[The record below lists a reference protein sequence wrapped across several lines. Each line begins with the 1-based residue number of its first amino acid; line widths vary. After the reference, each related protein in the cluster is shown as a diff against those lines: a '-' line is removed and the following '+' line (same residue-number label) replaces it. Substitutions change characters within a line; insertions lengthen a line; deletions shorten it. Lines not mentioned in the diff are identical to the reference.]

1 MIVARQLAGRS
12 LGLDTRERACSPYAR
27 FMRPMRADL
36 PASALSA
43 AARGPVA
50 PPRLPGITAVGQLCG
65 DGSHELESGYT
76 RLRDG
81 EARVAIAT
89 PMPGCS
95 AEMVDWWFGWH
106 AEDPV
111 RYKLWHPGA
120 HVHACWV
127 EDADPTARGR
137 ARYVGRTSLVDE
149 YLGSNLGRF
158 AIRFVAPA
166 SLGLSEVAL
175 AEESGAT
182 AVCARVGLVD
192 LPLDVG
198 YLVHHVR
205 PAGDGVE
212 MRSRFWLGGPH
223 AAVRGAGRLGEVV
236 GRAASRW
243 VRPTERDAL
252 DLLVHCAEE
261 MAHLATLL
269 PDIHAAYGGE

>member
-1 MIVARQLAGRS
+1 MIPARPQAGRS
-12 LGLDTRERACSPYAR
+12 LGFDARERAQSRYAR
-27 FMRPMRADL
+27 FMRPMRAGL

-43 AARGPVA
+43 VARGPVA
-50 PPRLPGITAVGQLCG
+50 PPRLPGLDEATQLCA
-65 DGSHELESGYT
+65 DGAHELEHGYT
-76 RLRDG
+76 RLGDG
-81 EARVAIAT
+81 EARVALAT
-89 PMPGCS
+89 PMPGCT
-95 AEMVDWWFGWH
+95 AAMVDWWFGWH

-127 EDADPTARGR
+127 EDAASTVRGR

-149 YLGSNLGRF
+149 YLGSSLGRF

-243 VRPTERDAL
+243 ARPTERDAL

-269 PDIHAAYGGE
+269 PDIHAAHGGE